1 MAATHPPEA
10 SAFEFKGVGEWQL
23 ASSEKALAD
32 HWLSSN
38 LLRFLP
44 AAKNSTYMP
53 DGN

>member
-1 MAATHPPEA
+1 MTAKLA
-10 SAFEFKGVGEWQL
+10 

-44 AAKNSTYMP
+44 TAKNSTYMP